1 MCKLLTYSILVKT
14 SRIHTKLKTLLLCLT
29 VLSFSSCDSE
39 DLDSINTA
47 GNNEFNSSAQE
58 TSQLLSEVLLD
69 NGLTEFVE
77 ALNYVNEEIYTQLP
91 ELFASGSEQNTIFAP
106 SNEAFFKLY
115 NCLGLVTQDISEIGD
130 PGFVRD
136 ILLYH
141 VAKGRRPSGSI
152 IPNNSEFEVETRYG
166 KSLFINSDGSVQGVG
181 SKAYL
186 DIKLADKTAAN
197 GIVHIIDEVLL
208 TEELLCLEN
217 SN

>member
-1 MCKLLTYSILVKT
+1 MCLLNYKGLINSYLVVKNSVNIKFKLF
-14 SRIHTKLKTLLLCLT
+14 LLCLT
-29 VLSFSSCDSE
+29 ALSFSSCDSE
-39 DLDSINTA
+39 ELDSINVSA
-47 GNNEFNSSAQE
+47 NNQLNTSSQE

-141 VAKGRRPSGSI
+141 VAKGRKPSGSI
-152 IPNNSEFEVETRYG
+152 IPSNSEFEVETRYG
-166 KSLFINSDGSVQGVG
+166 KSLFIKSDGSVQGVG
-181 SKAYL
+181 SSAFL

-197 GIVHIIDEVLL
+197 GIVHIIDDVLL
-208 TEELLCLEN
+208 TKELLCQ
-217 SN
+217 

>member
-1 MCKLLTYSILVKT
+1 LSFINYKVLINSYLVVKNRINIKFKLF
-14 SRIHTKLKTLLLCLT
+14 LLCLT
-29 VLSFSSCDSE
+29 ALSFSSCDSE
-39 DLDSINTA
+39 ELDSINVSA
-47 GNNEFNSSAQE
+47 NNQLNTSSQE

-141 VAKGRRPSGSI
+141 VAKGRKPSGSI
-152 IPNNSEFEVETRYG
+152 IPSNSEFEVETRYG
-166 KSLFINSDGSVQGVG
+166 KSLFIKSDGSVQGVG
-181 SKAYL
+181 SSAFL

-197 GIVHIIDEVLL
+197 GIVHIIDDVLL
-208 TEELLCLEN
+208 TKELLCQ
-217 SN
+217 

>member
-1 MCKLLTYSILVKT
+1 MCVLNYKGLINSYLVVKN
-14 SRIHTKLKTLLLCLT
+14 SVNIKFNLFLLCLT
-29 VLSFSSCDSE
+29 ALSFSSCDSE
-39 DLDSINTA
+39 ELDSINVSA
-47 GNNEFNSSAQE
+47 NNQLNTSSQE

-141 VAKGRRPSGSI
+141 VAKGRKPSGSI
-152 IPNNSEFEVETRYG
+152 IPSNSEFEVETRYG
-166 KSLFINSDGSVQGVG
+166 KSLFIKSDGSVQGVG
-181 SKAYL
+181 SSAFL

-197 GIVHIIDEVLL
+197 GIVHIIDDVLL
-208 TEELLCLEN
+208 TKELLCQ
-217 SN
+217 